1 MDNDIYIPK
10 TVEKRPPT
18 KTEINTYKVFIEPRI
33 IQMAVMIANGDS
45 EEESIFSSDIEKKL
59 EEMRQYKQKLEK
71 EKQKSVVYDIPTPQ
85 YKETNF
91 FDTYKNLKKNFKQK
105 MKLLAK

>member
-45 EEESIFSSDIEKKL
+45 EAESLIEK
-59 EEMRQYKQKLEK
+59 EEISTKK
-71 EKQKSVVYDIPTPQ
+71 ED
-85 YKETNF
+85 
-91 FDTYKNLKKNFKQK
+91 
-105 MKLLAK
+105 